1 MNIHT
6 IFLYNIKHNI
16 YYYTIYYI
24 KTYKKSNL
32 TFYNNII
39 FVYTYFIHLLIIIHF
54 SIIIQFIISKKRAD
68 KLLFVKLNLN
78 LNLNINN

>member
-1 MNIHT
+1 MKIHT
-6 IFLYNIKHNI
+6 IFLYNFKHNI

-24 KTYKKSNL
+24 KTLKKSNL
-32 TFYNNII
+32 TFNNNII
-39 FVYTYFIHLLIIIHF
+39 FVYTYFIHLLNIHSF
-54 SIIIQFIISKKRAD
+54 FNYYTIYYIKKRAD